1 MNKKKFVVLALLMV
15 AVIALSSCMLVACND
30 DKTEDNTTTTIK
42 ATEGLLI
49 SNSDFKVV
57 DTKVTSYP
65 RTISSWTGA
74 KMYSSGNFRDDVIAG
89 AISLDKALYDANKS
103 EWGDDNDEIYNKLIA
118 GGRYGDDDEI
128 KNALMVYMPEET
140 TNEKGDKIHGAT
152 AYGYTST
159 SFTLAKG
166 AYYKLSVDVLTHK
179 IGGANE
185 EDRGARIYLSSTTY
199 AEFSGIDTHGEWK
212 TYEIYIETSPASTS
226 SLTVLLGL
234 GKYSSSFTTGLTT
247 GYAFFDNLVLEKI
260 EDDEETDVV
269 EGEAAFDQAK
279 TDELA
284 NNEFIQTTTLKVPN
298 GRFDFGTTTLS
309 SSGTPNNW
317 SLVTGNRGKDDPAPT
332 SLGYNAVIDTAK
344 FADNYSKYSSTYKT
358 KAGENAPTNEY
369 VPAQSLINIVDSLQA
384 YTGRVGTNVFMLSQ
398 QLMTAQGIRSSRAI
412 TIEKNKTYALSVNLY
427 TYGIHGAGA
436 SLVLSGS
443 DGKDITIK
451 GISSNKSSNVFIGG
465 TAIDPNDNGY
475 TSGDEV
481 GASTNGWTTYTF
493 YIKGNQFKDYSY
505 NMTIWLGTD
514 GTNDNTSVSYHSF
527 DSNSNRTTYTADGTF
542 SNGWVFIDELN
553 LTELDETPVGPD
565 IKPAGDDQT
574 LDCSVDGDNMRGIF
588 VDLTTANLFGEG
600 DSYILN
606 QTTGQSSLE
615 GVDVAGTGA
624 PTGWTSNFDKTNS
637 KNPVIDGVITEGVVD
652 ITSEDV
658 FNGIGTYPG
667 LPYDLVSK
675 NAYMIHASKD
685 SYYEVE
691 SAPIE
696 IKANTFYRI
705 SVWIKTVDIS
715 STSGAYVYVLDKN
728 NDDATLATFSKV
740 NTKDYDEY
748 ANDWCALTVMV
759 RGAENEDG
767 SISLKFTLGT
777 GTRWDTSTLTSGAL
791 YVANM
796 NMTTVSYANYTDTTT
811 GTYVKSVDL
820 SSSKTYTFSNGSFDS
835 YDHDDDNLEEGKP
848 LNEQSV
854 AAMPENWTFSD
865 NTLNA
870 NTSDSS
876 LVAGVI
882 ALTSNGNLSFA
893 PSAQTSAALP
903 NVDFGNFYPTIE
915 NADDL
920 EVYPGEKAQLLAIG
934 SKDSNAYAAGFSSA
948 SISLSANS
956 FYKLSLYVKT
966 SALQKASVFLTG
978 DSSSSIGENSF
989 LITEANQDWT
999 KYTFVIRVGYTS
1011 VSLNLN
1017 LWLGQ
1022 DVKYAEVAGDTDEQK
1037 ADNAKSTGVIFFD
1050 NVIYNTITEDEFNE
1064 AQANDTTRVISFLTD
1079 SFDAISTTI
1088 ESRTSLT
1095 TPKGWTGAVDTNQSS
1110 SNTKSGVIFA
1120 DSNFLETELV
1130 DGVEYVKILGKDYK
1144 VDDVDI
1150 TDEELATAKED
1161 SRFDGVSDED
1171 IIATLKEEKVLQLKK
1186 DNWMPIDQLKAHSGN
1201 RMLII
1206 NNVEKSAYTYSST
1219 AITLKENSFYEVTLW
1234 MRTYDISKDEL
1245 EGAYIELYLGS
1256 ANETDKPFIFNAVT
1270 TEITDGDTVTSEW
1283 TKYTFLVQ
1291 TLEEDV
1297 TSVSVKLSLGKY
1309 HSEEIDGEK
1318 VVTGTTSGFA
1328 MFDDVT
1334 IKTIDEET
1342 FENAVESDTLIKRTV
1357 AVENEGKGDDEN
1369 GGNNTTPGSTFK
1381 LEYLWWMIPTI
1392 ILGLLIIIVV
1402 VIFVIRK
1409 IKKQPASKKKAK
1421 STTPDASKTLDTK
1434 RGKYDENKE

>member
-1 MNKKKFVVLALLMV
+1 MNKKKFVVLALLMI
-15 AVIALSSCMLVACND
+15 AVIALSSCMLVACNNDND
-30 DKTEDNTTTTIK
+30 DDSDTTTTIT

-65 RTISSWTGA
+65 RTVSSWTGA
-74 KMYSSGNFRDDVIAG
+74 KMYSSGNFKDDVIAG

-103 EWGDDNDEIYNKLIA
+103 EWDDDDDEIYNKLIA
-118 GGRYGDDDEI
+118 GGRYGDNDEI

-140 TNEKGDKIHGAT
+140 TDEKGDKIHGAT

-212 TYEIYIETSPASTS
+212 TYEIYIETSPTSTS

-260 EDDEETDVV
+260 EDDEETEIV
-269 EGEAAFDQAK
+269 EGEAAFEQAK
-279 TDELA
+279 TDELT

-317 SLVTGNRGKDDPAPT
+317 SLITGNRGKDDPAPT
-332 SLGYNAVIDTAK
+332 SLGYNAIIDTAN

-358 KAGENAPTNEY
+358 KAGESAPTNEY
-369 VPAQSLINIVDSLQA
+369 VPAQSLVNIIDSLQS

-398 QLMTAQGIRSSRAI
+398 QLMTAQGIRSSRTI
-412 TIEKNKTYALSVNLY
+412 TIEKNKIYALSVDLY

-465 TAIDPNDNGY
+465 TIIDPSDNGY
-475 TSGDEV
+475 TSGEDV
-481 GASTNGWTTYTF
+481 GASSNGWTTYTF

-553 LTELDETPVGPD
+553 LTELDETPVGAN
-565 IKPAGDDQT
+565 IKPAGNDQT
-574 LDCSVDGDNMRGIF
+574 LDCSVDGDSMTGIF
-588 VDLTTANLFGEG
+588 VDLTTENLFGEG

-606 QTTGQSSLE
+606 QTTGQASLE
-615 GVDVAGTGA
+615 GVEVAGIGV
-624 PTGWTSNFDKTNS
+624 PTGWTSNFDASDS
-637 KNPVIDGVITEGVVD
+637 KNPVIDGLITEGVVD
-652 ITSEDV
+652 ISSEDV
-658 FNGIGTYPG
+658 FNGKGTYPQ
-667 LPYDLVSK
+667 LPYDIVSK
-675 NAYMIHASKD
+675 NAYMIYASGD

-691 SAPIE
+691 SAPIT
-696 IKANTFYRI
+696 IKANSFYRI
-705 SVWIKTVDIS
+705 SLWIKTVDIS

-728 NDDATLATFSKV
+728 NDDATLATFSKI
-740 NTKDYDEY
+740 NTEDYDEY

-759 RGAENEDG
+759 RGAENSDG
-767 SISLKFTLGT
+767 EISLKFTLGT

-796 NMTTVSYANYTDTTT
+796 NMTSVTYANYSDTTT

-820 SSSKTYTFSNGSFDS
+820 SSSNTYTFSNGSFDS

-848 LNEQSV
+848 LNEQTV

-870 NTSDSS
+870 NSEDSS

-893 PSAQTSAALP
+893 PSVQTNSVLP
-903 NVDFGNFYPTIE
+903 GVDFNNFYPTIE

-920 EVYPGEKAQLLAIG
+920 EVYPGNKAQLLAIG
-934 SKDSNAYAAGFSSA
+934 SKDDTAYAAGFSSA
-948 SISLSANS
+948 SISLSANT
-956 FYKLSLYVKT
+956 FYKLSVYVKT
-966 SALQKASVFLTG
+966 ASLQKASIFLTG
-978 DSSSSIGENSF
+978 DSSSSVGENSF
-989 LITEANQDWT
+989 TITEANQDWT
-999 KYTFVIRVGYTS
+999 KYTFVIRVGNTS

-1022 DVKYAEVAGDTDEQK
+1022 DVKYAEVEGDTDEQK
-1037 ADNAKSTGVIFFD
+1037 AENAKSTGAVFFD
-1050 NVIYNTITEDEFNE
+1050 NIIYNTITEDDFND
-1064 AQANDTTRVISFLTD
+1064 AQADDTTRVISFLTD

-1120 DSNFLETELV
+1120 DSNFLETQLV
-1130 DGVEYVKILGKDYK
+1130 DGVEYVKILGKEYT
-1144 VDDVDI
+1144 VDDIDI
-1150 TDEELATAKED
+1150 TDEELASAKEE
-1161 SRFDGVSDED
+1161 SRFEGMSDDE
-1171 IIATLKEEKVLQLKK
+1171 IIDTLKEERVLQLKK
-1186 DNWMPIDQLKAHSGN
+1186 DNWMPIDQLKAHSGS

-1206 NNVEKSAYTYSST
+1206 NNVEKSAYTYSGT
-1219 AITLKENSFYEVTLW
+1219 AITLKENSFYEVTVW
-1234 MRTYDISKDEL
+1234 MRTYQLSDDEL

-1256 ANETDKPFIFNAVT
+1256 ADETDKPFIFKAVRS
-1270 TEITDGDTVTSEW
+1270 DEW

-1291 TLEEDV
+1291 TLEEEV

-1309 HSEEIDGEK
+1309 HSEDVDGEK

-1334 IKTIDEET
+1334 VKTIDEET
-1342 FENAVESDTLIKRTV
+1342 FENTVEAETLLKRTV
-1357 AVENEGKGDDEN
+1357 AVENEGTGDEEEE
-1369 GGNNTTPGSTFK
+1369 NNTTPANSFNT
-1381 LEYLWWMIPTI
+1381 EYLWWMIPTI

-1402 VIFVIRK
+1402 VVFVIRK

-1421 STTPDASKTLDTK
+1421 ATTPDASKTLDTK